1 MKLAALSAA
10 FFKRG
15 LKFTPL
21 EFETLNLAGKMHPY
35 DTLKFTPL
43 EFETCDLCDLDET
56 QARLKFTPLEFETS
70 KKIGNLS
77 EQIS

>member
-1 MKLAALSAA
+1 
-10 FFKRG
+10 
-15 LKFTPL
+15 
-21 EFETLNLAGKMHPY
+21 MHPY